1 VPAHRALPLGAEA
14 RDRAWERRLR
24 TSVCQTTRT
33 HCSSSKARA
42 SSNSLASV
50 LMPLRQWADPS
61 QVKPIATVRGVSSMS
76 Y

>member
-1 VPAHRALPLGAEA
+1 M
-14 RDRAWERRLR
+14 
-24 TSVCQTTRT
+24 CQTTRT